1 MTYDPAIPA
10 WAMSP
15 QERAAGVRTA
25 APSAHVAEH
34 CQLFRHQC
42 PCPQG
47 ESQPP
52 HAGLG
57 DSPRPVGIKSTAGKK
72 EVEEHEKRKTIA
84 EEKHEG
90 CVQKKNPFFTV
101 GILIQNQPFIT
112 QFHGNQFLCLP
123 VKK

>member
-1 MTYDPAIPA
+1 MTQQFPPGQC
-10 WAMSP
+10 P
-15 QERAAGVRTA
+15 LKKGLQELGWQP
-25 APSAHVAEH
+25 PSAHVAEH

-57 DSPRPVGIKSTAGKK
+57 DSLRPVGIKSTAGKK
-72 EVEEHEKRKTIA
+72 EVEEPEKRKTIA

-112 QFHGNQFLCLP
+112 PFHGNQFLCPLL
-123 VKK
+123 KK